1 MNAELAALRARRPRP
16 GHYTLRARTG
26 PRVFSQI
33 NDPVA
38 IHLAD
43 EIAKLIP
50 PGQAPPDR
58 RLLWERLFRPAF
70 VRQIFPGRGIDW
82 DRHAIAAAERKA
94 TPAETYLAGDLEGLL
109 RAQLVQTKLSLTT
122 VIVDPPA
129 TGLSDGVR
137 EILRAHR
144 AATLFYVSCNP
155 PTLARDL
162 AESRK
167 TPTTSRA
174 SPLRHVSADGRD

>member
-1 MNAELAALRARRPRP
+1 M
-16 GHYTLRARTG
+16 
-26 PRVFSQI
+26 
-33 NDPVA
+33 
-38 IHLAD
+38 
-43 EIAKLIP
+43 
-50 PGQAPPDR
+50 
-58 RLLWERLFRPAF
+58 
-70 VRQIFPGRGIDW
+70 GIDW
-82 DRHAIAAAERKA
+82 DLHAIAAAERKA

-162 AESRK
+162 ANLENAYHLESV
-167 TPTTSRA
+167 TPFDMFPQTAEIEVLAHLRSRE
-174 SPLRHVSADGRD
+174 